1 MLTSKSFAFSQKYCA
16 PLRNTAFECKTLFCL
31 KSIVL
36 KKLSCAEVLYSPEKR
51 CARSRFTRKTSTFSH
66 KMTEFP
72 AKLLCTSEKLSFHSQ
87 NFYILVITLAF
98 ASKTFS
104 FSRKQSFPQVTL
116 HLLANRLHSSRIAT
130 FGQAFVTKIMRY
142 EKKKIQCEVS

>member
-1 MLTSKSFAFSQKYCA
+1 MLTSERFAFSQKYCA
-16 PLRNTAFECKTLFCL
+16 PLRKTAFECKTFAFCL

-36 KKLSCAEVLYSPEKR
+36 KKVLYSPEKR
-51 CARSRFTRKTSTFSH
+51 CARSRFTRKTSAFSH

-87 NFYILVITLAF
+87 NLSILVITLAF

-130 FGQAFVTKIMRY
+130 FALGFCY
-142 EKKKIQCEVS
+142 ENNEE